1 MIQLRFKRK
10 KNKYFEMKFLLKTET
25 AVARWLET
33 ARAGTN
39 RVLTEEDLDHFYC
52 TIQSN
57 A

>member
-1 MIQLRFKRK
+1 MIQLPSKEK
-10 KNKYFEMKFLLKTET
+10 KKYFEIKFLLKTES

-33 ARAGTN
+33 ARTN

>member
-1 MIQLRFKRK
+1 MIQLPFKR

-33 ARAGTN
+33 ARADTN

>member
-1 MIQLRFKRK
+1 M
-10 KNKYFEMKFLLKTET
+10 NFLLKTET

-33 ARAGTN
+33 AHAGTN